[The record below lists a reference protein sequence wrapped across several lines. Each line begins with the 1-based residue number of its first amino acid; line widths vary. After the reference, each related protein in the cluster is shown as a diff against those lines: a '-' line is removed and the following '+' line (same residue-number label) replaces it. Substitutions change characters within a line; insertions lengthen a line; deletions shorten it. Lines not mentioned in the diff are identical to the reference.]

1 MNTFVLLIAL
11 FMPIYS
17 KYFSQREFKFL
28 FSFNQI
34 IYIIC
39 SFLHLIISKRW
50 HVRLGLPSWILYGFV
65 GNFLETLEKILTVIP
80 VNVIISELT
89 PQGIESSMLCL
100 ASTLYNINF

>member
-1 MNTFVLLIAL
+1 MNTFVLFIAL

-17 KYFSQREFKFL
+17 KYLSQKEFKFV

-50 HVRLGLPSWILYGFV
+50 HENIGLPSWILCGFV
-65 GNFLETLEKILTVIP
+65 GTFQEALEKTLTVIP

-89 PQGIESSMLCL
+89 PLGIESSMLCL
-100 ASTLYNINF
+100 SSTLYNINF